1 MDGLK
6 WVRENC
12 VVPTGLGEFFHSTQH
27 SACGS
32 VLG

>member
-6 WVRENC
+6 SLRESRA
-12 VVPTGLGEFFHSTQH
+12 VPTGLGEFFHSTQH
-27 SACGS
+27 SACGC